1 MARLSPALQTPQP
14 PISPT
19 GALEFVLF
27 DASSLTQSNLHLAST
42 ICHNAF

>member
-1 MARLSPALQTPQP
+1 MARLSPALQTP

-19 GALEFVLF
+19 GAMEFVVF